1 MKIKNLSRFLL
12 VVILLAA
19 GTTPVTAHEVSNCES
34 VAPVRP
40 GDSVTDAVS
49 DVPAAHVDLTEVE
62 TSLSGEKLTVVFH
75 LKDLPETLRFNR
87 TEHGEGSKEYEWEVA
102 IDVDNDRSTGPGGF
116 DTLLTAYHIAFLS
129 HEGTEADTTAPI
141 EKMLEAAVWET
152 HAGGSTSTLADAD
165 LAVSAEEDTITITG
179 YIPGITSDSRLTF
192 SAYDVEFA
200 GEADQLD
207 CHVSFSESMGP
218 WGCDAGA
225 ALSGPGQM
233 VRDEIESVTDPYMDI
248 TKVSTSLS
256 GETLTAVFHLRDV
269 PETLTFNRTGISEG
283 FTEYAWVVVIDV
295 DNERETGSGG
305 FEYQMLASYSVP
317 PSEEGRN
324 ANAPIESKAKVG
336 VLSLEPGSSMLAADA
351 TLEVSP
357 EEDTITLSGNI
368 PGITTES
375 RLAFRTYDYLGSFDE
390 VGCFT
395 PQDQG
400 TPSSRCDT
408 VAAVTPG
415 QTLADETADVPAAH
429 IDITEVE
436 TSLSGE
442 RLTVVFHLRDLP
454 ETLRF
459 NRSEHGQGTKEY
471 EWEVAIDAD
480 NDRNTGPGGF
490 DTLLSAYHI
499 AFLSHQRVGA
509 DTVAPIG
516 EMLEASVWEI
526 GADGSTSTFADAD
539 LAVSDEEDTITISG
553 YIPGITS
560 ESRLAFSTLDIQFPG
575 DNDQFACHDPY
586 AKSLEPRGCDSGAA
600 LARPGQTVTDEIED
614 ATASHVDITRVST
627 SLSGETLT
635 AVFHLRDLPETLTFN
650 RTGISEYYM
659 EYGWDVSINIDGDRE
674 TGNRGIEYELSASHF
689 VPSSEKGNN
698 ATAPIDS
705 KVEAAVLKARSDGF
719 MTLIDASL
727 EVSPEEDTITL
738 SGNIP
743 GITAESQLTFS
754 AYDYFGGSDEVGC
767 PATPGQGVPLSASP
781 TQCTDGDST
790 VVTGQ
795 TATDDVSDV
804 SAGYLDIVEVS
815 TSLADEM
822 LTVEFRFRD
831 IPETLTF
838 NKTGTSASSME
849 YGWEVSVDV
858 DADPETGDEGFEYL
872 LSAYHIVWP
881 GNEGDNTE
889 APIAEVAEASVWEKQ
904 QGQGI
909 RSFRDASLE
918 VSAESDTMILRGR
931 IPGITPDSRLSFLTH
946 EHHGEFDQV
955 GCQEPPSILTSSSQC
970 DIDDAVT
977 PGQSV
982 SDEFS
987 EALPA
992 HLDVTEINTSLSG
1005 ETLKIVV
1012 HFRDVPETLTFDRT
1026 GVPDSVMEYMW
1037 EVSVD
1042 VDADQETGLNG
1053 FEYILS
1059 SMYVSHGGSSV
1070 RDRRAAIAADDLQ
1083 TNTWVL
1089 NPGGSANREIDFLEW
1104 ARLEVSAEEDT
1115 ITLSGE
1121 IPGITADSLLAFGV
1135 YDYLGGSEEVGCLSP
1150 FGLGRPA
1157 SFQGPSNG
1165 SEAAPGRPESED
1177 VSQELAGHIDI
1188 RRVTTTVDGEILTVT
1203 FYLRDV
1209 PETLTF
1215 DRTGVP
1221 EHALEYSWE
1230 VAIDVDNDPETG
1242 AGGFDSMLSASY
1254 FVHPLARDSNTVAG
1268 LTQPGF
1274 IGVRIWGLDGEGN
1287 RVLAAGSIEVS
1298 AEENRIT
1305 LSGEIP
1311 GITENTPLQFKSY
1324 DYFGGSVVVEK
1335 TVEMGSHGP
1344 SLPGLGDDSCQPDS
1358 AAIRPG
1364 QSIVDA
1370 VSETLPAY
1378 MDITEVSTAL
1388 TDDGRLVVVFHLR
1401 DVPET
1406 LEFNRKDV
1414 PKDALEYSWE
1424 VSVDVV
1430 DDRETGSLGADY
1442 SLSASYFV
1450 FSPSSDEGVHQPIEE
1465 AVQTDTWKMDPD
1477 GPGAV
1482 YLSSAS
1488 IEVSPEENTITLVGD
1503 IPGITSESRLEFE
1516 AYDFL
1521 HGSEQVACQVLSGSG
1536 GSE

>member
-12 VVILLAA
+12 AVFLLAA
-19 GTTPVTAHEVSNCES
+19 GTTPVLSHEAGHCGS
-34 VAPVRP
+34 VEPIRP

-62 TSLSGEKLTVVFH
+62 TSLSGERLTVVFH
-75 LKDLPETLRFNR
+75 LKDLPETLTFNR

-141 EKMLEAAVWET
+141 GEMLEAAVWKT
-152 HAGGSTSTLADAD
+152 HAGGTTSTLTDAD
-165 LAVSAEEDTITITG
+165 LAVSAEEDTITISG
-179 YIPGITSDSRLTF
+179 YIPGITSESRLTF

-200 GEADQLD
+200 GEADQVD
-207 CHVSFSESMGP
+207 CHAPYTKSMGP

-225 ALSGPGQM
+225 ALTTPGQT
-233 VRDEIESVTDPYMDI
+233 VSDEIEGATDPHVDI

-256 GETLTAVFHLRDV
+256 DETLTAVFHLRDV
-269 PETLTFNRTGISEG
+269 PETLTFNRSGMSEG
-283 FTEYAWVVVIDV
+283 HLEYAWVVVIDV
-295 DNERETGSGG
+295 DNDRDTGSGG

-317 PSEEGRN
+317 PSEEGGN
-324 ANAPIESKAKVG
+324 AKAPIESKMKVS
-336 VLSLEPGSSMLAADA
+336 VWSLEPGSAMPAADA

-375 RLAFRTYDYLGSFDE
+375 RLAFRTYDYLDSFDE
-390 VGCFT
+390 VGCF
-395 PQDQG
+395 PAQIQS
-400 TPSSRCDT
+400 TPSSQCDT
-408 VAAVTPG
+408 DDAVTPG
-415 QTLADETADVPAAH
+415 QTLADETAEVPAAH
-429 IDITEVE
+429 IDITRVE
-436 TSLSGE
+436 TSLSAE

-459 NRSEHGQGTKEY
+459 NRTEHGRGAMEY

-480 NDRNTGPGGF
+480 NDRSTGPGGF

-499 AFLSHQRVGA
+499 AFLSHRGTDA
-509 DTVAPIG
+509 DTIAPIA

-526 GADGSTSTFADAD
+526 GADGSTSSFEDAD
-539 LAVSDEEDTITISG
+539 LAVSPEEDTITISG
-553 YIPGITS
+553 NIPGITS
-560 ESRLAFSTLDIQFPG
+560 ESRLAFSTLDAQFPG
-575 DNDQFACHDPY
+575 NFDQLACHDPY
-586 AKSLEPRGCDSGAA
+586 SKSLEPRGCDSGAA
-600 LARPGQTVTDEIED
+600 LAVPGQTVTDEIED
-614 ATASHVDITRVST
+614 ATASHVDITKVST

-659 EYGWDVSINIDGDRE
+659 EYGWDVSIDIDGDRE

-698 ATAPIDS
+698 AKASIDS

-767 PATPGQGVPLSASP
+767 PATPGQSVPLSASP
-781 TQCTDGDST
+781 TQCTFGDST
-790 VVTGQ
+790 VVPGQ
-795 TATDDVSDV
+795 TAIDDVSDV

-849 YGWEVSVDV
+849 YGWDVSVDV
-858 DADPETGDEGFEYL
+858 DADPETGDDGFEYL

-881 GNEGDNTE
+881 GNEGNDTE

-904 QGQGI
+904 PGQGI

-918 VSAESDTMILRGR
+918 VSPETDTMILRGR

-946 EHHGEFDQV
+946 GHQGEFDEV
-955 GCQEPPSILTSSSQC
+955 GCQEPPSNLTSSSQC

-977 PGQSV
+977 PGESV
-982 SDEFS
+982 SDDVS
-987 EALPA
+987 DALPA
-992 HLDVTEINTSLSG
+992 HLDVTEISTSLSG
-1005 ETLKIVV
+1005 ETLTVVV
-1012 HFRDVPETLTFDRT
+1012 HFRDVPETWTFDRT
-1026 GVPDSVMEYMW
+1026 GVPDSVMEYSW

-1042 VDADQETGLNG
+1042 MDGDQETGLNG

-1059 SMYVSHGGSSV
+1059 SIYVSHGSSV

-1083 TNTWVL
+1083 TNTWLL
-1089 NPGGSANREIDFLEW
+1089 NPDGRANREIDFLEW
-1104 ARLEVSAEEDT
+1104 AHIEVSAEEDT
-1115 ITLSGE
+1115 ITLSAE
-1121 IPGITADSLLAFGV
+1121 IPGITAESQLAFGV
-1135 YDYLGGSEEVGCLSP
+1135 YDYLDGAEEVGCLTP
-1150 FGLGRPA
+1150 FGLGRPT
-1157 SFQGPSNG
+1157 SFQSPSDGPA
-1165 SEAAPGRPESED
+1165 ETPGRSLSGD
-1177 VSQELAGHIDI
+1177 VSHELPGHIDI
-1188 RRVTTTVDGEILTVT
+1188 RGVTTALDGETLIVT
-1203 FYLRDV
+1203 FQLRDL
-1209 PETLTF
+1209 PELLTF
-1215 DRTGVP
+1215 GRTGVP
-1221 EHALEYSWE
+1221 AHALEYSWE
-1230 VAIDVDNDPETG
+1230 VSVDVDNDAETG

-1254 FVHPLARDSNTVAG
+1254 FVPPLARDNNTAAG
-1268 LTQPGF
+1268 ITDPGF
-1274 IGVRIWGLDGEGN
+1274 VTAGILGLDREGN
-1287 RVLAAGSIEVS
+1287 RVMSEAVIEVS
-1298 AEENRIT
+1298 AEENTIT

-1311 GITENTPLQFKSY
+1311 GITEESPIQFRAY
-1324 DYFGGSVVVEK
+1324 DYFDGS
-1335 TVEMGSHGP
+1335 VEMGDYVP
-1344 SLPGLGDDSCQPDS
+1344 SITDLTADLCQSDSEV
-1358 AAIRPG
+1358 IRPG
-1364 QSIVDA
+1364 QSVVDA

-1378 MDITEVSTAL
+1378 LDITQVSSEL
-1388 TDDGRLVVVFHLR
+1388 TGSGKLAVVFHLR
-1401 DVPET
+1401 EVPET
-1406 LEFNRKDV
+1406 LEFNRKNV
-1414 PKDALEYSWE
+1414 PENALEYSWE
-1424 VSVDVV
+1424 VSIDVD
-1430 DDRETGSLGADY
+1430 DDRETGLLGAEY
-1442 SLSASYFV
+1442 SLSASHFV
-1450 FSPSSDEGVHQPIEE
+1450 FSPSSDGGVHLSIEE
-1465 AVQTDTWKMDPD
+1465 AVQADSWKMDAD
-1477 GPGAV
+1477 GTGTRLDSIDIAV
-1482 YLSSAS
+1482 SS
-1488 IEVSPEENTITLVGD
+1488 EENTITLVGD
-1503 IPGITSESRLEFE
+1503 IPGITSEARLEFE

-1521 HGSEQVACQVLSGSG
+1521 HGSEQVACQVLSKSG

>member
-1 MKIKNLSRFLL
+1 MKIKNCARFLL
-12 VVILLAA
+12 VVFLLAA
-19 GTTPVTAHEVSNCES
+19 GTTSAIAHEADHCGS
-34 VAPVRP
+34 VEPIRP
-40 GDSVTDAVS
+40 GDSVTDPVS
-49 DVPAAHVDLTEVE
+49 DVPAAHIDLTEVE
-62 TSLSGEKLTVVFH
+62 TSLSGERLTVVFH
-75 LKDLPETLRFNR
+75 LKDLPETLTFNR

-116 DTLLTAYHIAFLS
+116 DYLLTAYHIAFLS
-129 HEGTEADTTAPI
+129 HKETDADTTAPI
-141 EKMLEAAVWET
+141 GEMLEAAVWEPPSD
-152 HAGGSTSTLADAD
+152 GSTSTLADAD
-165 LAVSAEEDTITITG
+165 LAVSAEDDTITITG
-179 YIPGITSDSRLTF
+179 YIPGITSESRLTF

-200 GEADQLD
+200 PEADQVD
-207 CHVSFSESMGP
+207 CHAPFRESMGP
-218 WGCDAGA
+218 WGCDAVA
-225 ALSGPGQM
+225 AVTAPGQTE
-233 VRDEIESVTDPYMDI
+233 RDGIEGATDPHMDI
-248 TKVSTSLS
+248 TKVSTSLA

-269 PETLTFNRTGISEG
+269 PETLTFNRSGMSEG
-283 FTEYAWVVVIDV
+283 HLEYAWVVVIDV
-295 DNERETGSGG
+295 DNDRDTGSGG

-317 PSEEGRN
+317 PSEEGSN
-324 ANAPIESKAKVG
+324 AKAPIESKMKVS
-336 VLSLEPGSSMLAADA
+336 VWSLEPGSAMPAADA

-375 RLAFRTYDYLGSFDE
+375 RLAFRTYDYLDSFDE
-390 VGCFT
+390 VGCF
-395 PQDQG
+395 PAQIQS
-400 TPSSRCDT
+400 TPSSQCDT
-408 VAAVTPG
+408 DDAVTPG

-429 IDITEVE
+429 IDITKVE
-436 TSLSGE
+436 TSLSAE

-459 NRSEHGQGTKEY
+459 NRTEHGRGAMEF
-471 EWEVAIDAD
+471 EWEVAIDVD
-480 NDRNTGPGGF
+480 NDRSTGPGGF

-499 AFLSHQRVGA
+499 AFLSHRGTDA
-509 DTVAPIG
+509 DKVAPIG
-516 EMLEASVWEI
+516 EMLEAGVWEI
-526 GADGSTSTFADAD
+526 GADGSTSSFADAD
-539 LAVSDEEDTITISG
+539 LAVSPEEDTITISG
-553 YIPGITS
+553 NIPGITS
-560 ESRLAFSTLDIQFPG
+560 DSRLTFSTLDAQFPG
-575 DNDQFACHDPY
+575 DFDQLACHDPY

-600 LARPGQTVTDEIED
+600 LARPGQTVTDDIED
-614 ATASHVDITRVST
+614 ATASHVDITKVST

-659 EYGWDVSINIDGDRE
+659 EYGWDVSIDIDGDRE

-698 ATAPIDS
+698 AKASIDS
-705 KVEAAVLKARSDGF
+705 MVEAAVLKARSDGF

-767 PATPGQGVPLSASP
+767 PATPGQSVPQSASP
-781 TQCTDGDST
+781 TQCTVGDST
-790 VVTGQ
+790 VVPGQ

-804 SAGYLDIVEVS
+804 FAGYLDIVEVS

-822 LTVEFRFRD
+822 LTVEFRLRD

-838 NKTGTSASSME
+838 NRKGTSESSME

-858 DADPETGDEGFEYL
+858 DADPETGEGGFEYL

-881 GNEGDNTE
+881 GHEGDNTE
-889 APIAEVAEASVWEKQ
+889 APIAEVAEASVWEKRP
-904 QGQGI
+904 GEGI

-918 VSAESDTMILRGR
+918 VSPETDTMILSGR

-946 EHHGEFDQV
+946 GHQGEFDEV
-955 GCQEPPSILTSSSQC
+955 GCQEPPSNLTSSSQC

-977 PGQSV
+977 PGESV
-982 SDEFS
+982 SDDFS
-987 EALPA
+987 DALPA
-992 HLDVTEINTSLSG
+992 HLDVTEISTSLSG
-1005 ETLKIVV
+1005 ETLTVV
-1012 HFRDVPETLTFDRT
+1012 FHFRDVPETWTFDRT
-1026 GVPDSVMEYMW
+1026 GVPEEVVEYSW

-1042 VDADQETGLNG
+1042 VDGDPESG
-1053 FEYILS
+1053 FEGIEYILS
-1059 SMYVSHGGSSV
+1059 SIHVTPPV
-1070 RDRRAAIAADDLQ
+1070 FIARDRSAAIALDDVQ

-1089 NPGGSANREIDFLEW
+1089 KSAGEALFPDIKFLSW
-1104 ARLEVSAEEDT
+1104 ARIEVSAEEDT

-1121 IPGITADSLLAFGV
+1121 IPGISADSRLTFGV
-1135 YDYLGGSEEVGCLSP
+1135 YDYLGGEEEIGCLTSFS
-1150 FGLGRPA
+1150 FGRLWRH
-1157 SFQGPSNG
+1157 GPSDG
-1165 SEAAPGRPESED
+1165 STA
-1177 VSQELAGHIDI
+1177 VSDPHALDDLSHELVGHIDF
-1188 RRVTTTVDGEILTVT
+1188 RGVTTKLDGETLTVT
-1203 FYLRDV
+1203 FQLRDL
-1209 PETLTF
+1209 PEILTF

-1221 EHALEYSWE
+1221 AHALEYSWD
-1230 VAIDVDNDPETG
+1230 VSIDVDNDAETG
-1242 AGGFDSMLSASY
+1242 DGGIDYMLSAGY
-1254 FVHPLARDSNTVAG
+1254 VVHPLVKDSNTTAKMTDLGFVTAG
-1268 LTQPGF
+1268 IL
-1274 IGVRIWGLDGEGN
+1274 GLDGEGN
-1287 RVLAAGSIEVS
+1287 RVLVEADIEVS
-1298 AEENRIT
+1298 AGENRIT

-1311 GITENTPLQFKSY
+1311 GITAESPLKFKAY
-1324 DYFGGSVVVEK
+1324 DFFEGA
-1335 TVEMGSHGP
+1335 VEMSSYGP
-1344 SLPGLGDDSCQPDS
+1344 SITGVGADSCRSDS

-1364 QSIVDA
+1364 QSVVGA

-1414 PKDALEYSWE
+1414 PRDALEYSWE

-1430 DDRETGSLGADY
+1430 DDRETELQRADY

-1477 GPGAV
+1477 GLGAV

-1488 IEVSPEENTITLVGD
+1488 IEVSSEDDTITFIGD

-1521 HGSEQVACQVLSGSG
+1521 HGSEQVACQVLSKSG